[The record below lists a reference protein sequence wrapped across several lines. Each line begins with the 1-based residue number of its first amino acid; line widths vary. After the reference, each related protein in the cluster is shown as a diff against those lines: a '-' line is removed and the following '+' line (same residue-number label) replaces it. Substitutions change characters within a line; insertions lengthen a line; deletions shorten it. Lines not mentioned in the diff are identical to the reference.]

1 MKEITKKIEYKGN
14 EYKLVFNLNVMEEIQ
29 NKYGT
34 VSRWGEITDGG
45 KKNEPNIKA
54 LRFGITCMIN
64 EGIEIENEE
73 KDTDKPLFTE
83 KQVGRLISELGL
95 DEVSEAMQNV
105 VVDST
110 QSTEKNS

>member
-1 MKEITKKIEYKGN
+1 MQEITRSVTYKG
-14 EYKLVFNLNVMEEIQ
+14 EELKLVFNLNVMEEIQ

-34 VSRWGEITDGG
+34 VARWGEITDGG

-54 LRFGITCMIN
+54 LRYGLTCMFN
-64 EGIEIENEE
+64 EGIEIENDE
-73 KDTDKPLFTE
+73 KGTDKPLLTE

-95 DEVSEAMQNV
+95 DEVSEAMQSV

-110 QSTEKNS
+110 KSTEKN

>member
-1 MKEITKKIEYKGN
+1 MKEITKKIEYKGT

-64 EGIEIENEE
+64 EGIEIDNDEE
-73 KDTDKPLFTE
+73 GTDKPLLTE
-83 KQVGRLISELGL
+83 KQVGRIISELGI
-95 DEVSEAMQNV
+95 DEVAEQMQSA

-110 QSTEKNS
+110 QSSEKNS